1 MYIHFSIMLKENS
14 ITYRNIVDFIIDDN
28 YTIDQGSLWFL
39 KDGKLILVD
48 DDQYVETHLDSS
60 MFQKSE

>member
-1 MYIHFSIMLKENS
+1 VYIHFSIMLKENS

-39 KDGKLILVD
+39 KHGKLILVD
-48 DDQYVETHLDSS
+48 DDQYVETHLDLSI
-60 MFQKSE
+60 FQQSE